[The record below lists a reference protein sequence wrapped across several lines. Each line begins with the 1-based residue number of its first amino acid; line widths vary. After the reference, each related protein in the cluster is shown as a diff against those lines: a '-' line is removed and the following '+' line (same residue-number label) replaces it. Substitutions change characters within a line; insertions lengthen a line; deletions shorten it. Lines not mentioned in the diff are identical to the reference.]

1 MIQTGPA
8 AIWAVLLWAA
18 VGGIYKDVVMCALAC
33 STSWGGEAQVLAVAI
48 VFCALVGTFEK
59 KGMSKCK
66 SPGIYHLTFG
76 RPSKKKKQPGEKL
89 QCAVLTYQSDWT
101 C

>member
-76 RPSKKKKQPGEKL
+76 RPSKKKTARRKVTVRGSYIP
-89 QCAVLTYQSDWT
+89 V
-101 C
+101 